1 MKLSKL
7 TKPFLML
14 AFFFAVSGVCAQPT
28 EPGGGNPDEDDEN
41 APLDPAPISDY
52 LIPMLVVG
60 VATAFVLIKRQAPT
74 RA

>member
-1 MKLSKL
+1 MKLTKL

-28 EPGGGNPDEDDEN
+28 DPEQDPDDEN

>member
-1 MKLSKL
+1 MKLTKL

-14 AFFFAVSGVCAQPT
+14 AFFFVVSGVCAQPT
-28 EPGGGNPDEDDEN
+28 DPEQDPDDEN

>member
-14 AFFFAVSGVCAQPT
+14 AFFFVVSSVSAQFPE
-28 EPGGGNPDEDDEN
+28 EPGEDPDDSE

-52 LIPMLVVG
+52 LIPMLLVG
-60 VATAFVLIKRQAPT
+60 VATAFVLLKRQAPT